1 MSLIFPLDDNG
12 DVLRKLQRGGD
23 DLSLPRDINFS
34 VVFATE
40 ANAIAFAKL
49 FESPDTRVEVE
60 RADVAPGLAWDVTVT
75 RHMVPDHGAI
85 GDLEATLARQA
96 SPLGG
101 RNDGWGCWGQEP
113 VPVRH

>member
-1 MSLIFPLDDNG
+1 MSLIFPPDDNG

-34 VVFATE
+34 GVFATE
-40 ANAIAFAKL
+40 ANAIAFARL

-60 RADVAPGLAWDVTVT
+60 RAEVVPGLSWDGTIT
-75 RHMVPDHGAI
+75 RHRVPDHGAI

-113 VPVRH
+113 VQVRR

>member
-1 MSLIFPLDDNG
+1 MSLTFPPDDNG

-60 RADVAPGLAWDVTVT
+60 RAEAMPGLSWDVTVI

-85 GDLEATLARQA
+85 GDLEATLGRQA
-96 SPLGG
+96 APLGG

-113 VPVRH
+113 VQVRR

>member
-1 MSLIFPLDDNG
+1 MSLTFPPDDNG

-60 RADVAPGLAWDVTVT
+60 RAEAMPGLSWDVTVI

-85 GDLEATLARQA
+85 GGLVGRADFIT
-96 SPLGG
+96 G
-101 RNDGWGCWGQEP
+101 RNVDGGHDLLRLGWIE
-113 VPVRH
+113 